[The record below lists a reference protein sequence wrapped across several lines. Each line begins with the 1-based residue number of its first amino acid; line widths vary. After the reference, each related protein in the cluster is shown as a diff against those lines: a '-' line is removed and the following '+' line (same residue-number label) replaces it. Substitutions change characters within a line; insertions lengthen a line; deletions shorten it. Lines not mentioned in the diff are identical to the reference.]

1 MVKSLES
8 ALDKLEKDRLDAG
21 TLLESSGLDRAY
33 LRKFKVDQNHTRKSN
48 LKFWLFEN

>member
-21 TLLESSGLDRAY
+21 TLLESSGLDRVASS
-33 LRKFKVDQNHTRKSN
+33 KWNHTRRAI
-48 LKFWLFEN
+48 